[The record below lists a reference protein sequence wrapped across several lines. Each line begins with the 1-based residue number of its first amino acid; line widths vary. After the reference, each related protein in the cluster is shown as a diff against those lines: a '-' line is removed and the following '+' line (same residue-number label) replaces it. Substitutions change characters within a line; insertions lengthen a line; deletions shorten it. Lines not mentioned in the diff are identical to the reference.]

1 MEINEQS
8 IRKSSIG
15 GGSQVL
21 SLSCHCYMIMW
32 QIYLIYVF
40 MMVYSYQVW
49 AAVTIFGEESTW
61 QPALDADDVI
71 VRWWYG
77 FESVVDRLQS

>member
-1 MEINEQS
+1 
-8 IRKSSIG
+8 
-15 GGSQVL
+15 
-21 SLSCHCYMIMW
+21 
-32 QIYLIYVF
+32 

-49 AAVTIFGEESTW
+49 AAATIFGEESTW
-61 QPALDADDVI
+61 QPTLDADDVI